1 MEWAK
6 RPVESIWNRE
16 ETPENRNGTRA
27 KRRGTSRIASLAG
40 EPRTDSAECRRVAPG
55 RGRYR
60 GSLRELQAD
69 QCAAVDVAGAD
80 FGGVV
85 VCRAGSIVAV
95 CDHGGAAWAA
105 LSAGSADHASNQH
118 GCRGACR

>member
-40 EPRTDSAECRRVAPG
+40 EPRTDSAECRRAAPG

-60 GSLRELQAD
+60 GRLRQFQAD

-80 FGGVV
+80 FGGVA
-85 VCRAGSIVAV
+85 VCGAGSIVAV
-95 CDHGGAAWAA
+95 RDYGGAAWTAI
-105 LSAGSADHASNQH
+105 SAGSTNHAS
-118 GCRGACR
+118 